1 MTTTQHV
8 EKRSQARLTPD
19 ELVLELRGR
28 HEGGSNERR
37 TALLILQLNRSDR
50 LHALARSN
58 SATEALREI
67 AKRVRGILRKSDRF
81 CFVTP
86 DEVWLLLCDL
96 PSEALAELAGKT
108 LRESLMRPI
117 NIDKDDESTTVIQL
131 RPVIGGC
138 WAPGGAVSDPMT
150 VVNAAASA
158 AVRARNSDEHVLVTK
173 LDSDAAIIHRASLE
187 RELRAALYSNEL
199 DVYFQPQINLM
210 DGKCV
215 AVEALIRWHRADGRP
230 VNPQLIA
237 SVCEERGMMAQLT
250 QYVLNTALR
259 HQMFWRTQGIDVSV
273 GINLSAVTLS
283 DSAFPALVGQALS
296 TWNIPG
302 DKLLLELTESSIVQ
316 HEVSAI
322 EFMRRLKEHGCK
334 LAIDDFGTGYS
345 SFSYLR
351 QFPLDELK
359 VDQSFV
365 RNIAT
370 DQGDRQI
377 VSALID
383 LAHTFEM
390 HALAEGVEQAES
402 LKVLEELGCDRA
414 QGYHYARAM
423 PPGDFAGWYAAYNT
437 QLAEQKAGSLT

>member
-1 MTTTQHV
+1 MTEDPS
-8 EKRSQARLTPD
+8 EKAKNRYRLTPD
-19 ELVLELRGR
+19 MLLKEFHAR
-28 HEGGSNERR
+28 HQNGSDDKR
-37 TALLILQLNRSDR
+37 TALIMLQLNRSDR
-50 LHALARSN
+50 LQALAREDNASD
-58 SATEALREI
+58 AVREI
-67 AKRVRGILRKSDRF
+67 AKRVKAILRVSDRF
-81 CFVTP
+81 SFVTP
-86 DEVWLLLCDL
+86 DEVWLLMCDL
-96 PSEALAELAGKT
+96 PSEALAELAGRT

-117 NIDKDDESTTVIQL
+117 NVDREGENTAVVQL
-131 RPVIGGC
+131 RPVVGGC
-138 WAPGGAVSDPMT
+138 WAPGGSIPDAMT
-150 VVNAAASA
+150 VVSAAAA
-158 AVRARNSDEHVLVTK
+158 AMARARNADEHVLVTK
-173 LDSDAAIIHRASLE
+173 LDSDMATLHRASLE

-199 DVYFQPQINLM
+199 DVYFQPQVHLTT
-210 DGKCV
+210 GECV
-215 AVEALIRWHRADGRP
+215 AVEALIRWHRPDGRA
-230 VNPQLIA
+230 VNPSLIA
-237 SVCEERGMMAQLT
+237 SVCEDRGMMAQLT

-283 DSAFPALVGQALS
+283 DSAFPSLVGQALS

-365 RNIAT
+365 QNIAT
-370 DQGDRQI
+370 DKGDRQI
-377 VSALID
+377 VAALID

-390 HALAEGVEQAES
+390 HALAEGVESADA
-402 LKVLEELGCDRA
+402 LKVLLELGCDRG
-414 QGYHYARAM
+414 QGYHYSRPMAAT
-423 PPGDFAGWYAAYNT
+423 DFAGWYNEYNAMLAA
-437 QLAEQKAGSLT
+437 QKAEA